1 MERLNFPPSAVQL
14 KNKENKPL
22 VFDQIRKKW
31 LRCTPEE
38 WVRIHCLNY
47 LIHTLKYPASWIK
60 VENEIKLYKT
70 RKRFD
75 IMVVNP
81 NRGNLLLVECKA
93 PSVKLDQ
100 QVFDQIA
107 RYNLEAKSQ
116 YMMLTNGMNHYFC
129 TMDYTNQRYHFI
141 KELPNFTQAQ

>member
-38 WVRIHCLNY
+38 WVRVHCLNY
-47 LIHTLKYPASWIK
+47 LIQTLNYPASWIK
-60 VENEIKLYKT
+60 VENEINLYNT

-93 PSVKLDQ
+93 PSVKIDQ